1 MFHQRSF
8 QTNASSKLIAGS
20 HVSLCITREHEC
32 HILSV
37 NFIGQQQDKSFDIKE
52 IFSWFGFADSFLGK
66 WN

>member
-20 HVSLCITREHEC
+20 HVSLCITHEHEC

-37 NFIGQQQDKSFDIKE
+37 NFIGQQQDKSFDIQE

-66 WN
+66 

>member
-1 MFHQRSF
+1 MFHQCSF

-20 HVSLCITREHEC
+20 HVSLYITREQEC

-37 NFIGQQQDKSFDIKE
+37 NFIGQQQDKSFDIQE

-66 WN
+66 